1 MNSRP
6 PIAPTPVRP
15 ASAALDPL
23 LADCHMALALHR
35 EFPTDAEITAR
46 LRQSRREAASAIVLL
61 GRAGAEAGD
70 ERAVQ
75 ELLRAAAADGAYDLP
90 VTEGDLSLANQLADS
105 GALGLLAAM
114 LLVPAWRWSG
124 APALRN
130 VFRGHWPAY
139 TAWLFHA
146 PAGFSALGEAEAYS
160 AHCLRRLEELALV
173 AASRPTA
180 VHVRAAVAA
189 FVDVSNSRP
198 LHFSADA
205 LRRHMELRGQLLTSH
220 WAVDHAGA
228 RPAQPRNGRRLRV
241 GFIHNHLA
249 KPSEVAAALP
259 FFGRL
264 DPARFEVCLFA
275 RCYCDTPFEQ
285 AVRDRVELFTVLP
298 QGTAE
303 QLKVLRGAA
312 LDVLVFGGDI
322 VSRCHEVSR
331 LALHRIAPLQVAGE
345 ACPTT
350 TGLPEIDLYV
360 AGSAEAGDVR
370 DQFSERLALL
380 RGPGLAFDRELDQR
394 LPQCSW
400 SRAELG
406 VHPDSLLFVSA
417 APHYLIG
424 PEVRATWAR
433 LLATNPG
440 SRLCLHPFDGHG
452 ATAHAIQCFTAECQH
467 ALSAEGVAFDR
478 LILSTRRLAS
488 RSDLG
493 GLLQL
498 ADVYLDT
505 FPVAGATGLVDALE
519 YGLPVVTI
527 EGRVP
532 RVRTGAA
539 LVRSLG
545 LDELVAADSGAYRVI
560 ARRLARD
567 HVYRFQVRQQVNAA
581 MDRHPV
587 FLDSAATSAAFGR
600 LLELA
605 HDELLRHGPI
615 AFRADPAAL
624 VAGEAEPSYV
634 SAAWLD
640 GLEPP
645 LAVSA

>member
-1 MNSRP
+1 MNTRHQTA
-6 PIAPTPVRP
+6 PISDRAVSP
-15 ASAALDPL
+15 ALDPL

-35 EFPTDAEITAR
+35 EYPTDPEITGR
-46 LRQSRREAASAIVLL
+46 LHQARREAASAIVLL
-61 GRAGAEAGD
+61 ARTGAEVGD

-75 ELLRAAAADGAYDLP
+75 DLLRAAAADGAYELP
-90 VTEGDLSLANQLADS
+90 VTEADLALAHQLADS
-105 GALGLLAAM
+105 GPLGLLAAM
-114 LLVPAWRWSG
+114 LLVPAWRWPG
-124 APALRN
+124 APALRT

-139 TAWLFHA
+139 AAWLFHS
-146 PAGFSALGEAEAYS
+146 PAEFSALGEADAFS
-160 AHCLRRLEELALV
+160 AHYLRRLEELALA
-173 AASRPTA
+173 AASRPTTA
-180 VHVRAAVAA
+180 HVRGAVAA
-189 FVDVSNSRP
+189 FIDAGNSRP

-205 LRRHMELRGQLLTSH
+205 LRRHMELRGQLLTAH
-220 WAVDHAGA
+220 WALDRTGA
-228 RPAQPRNGRRLRV
+228 RPARPRNGRRLRV

-259 FFGRL
+259 FFGWL

-322 VSRCHEVSR
+322 VSRGHEVSR

-360 AGSAEAGDVR
+360 AGSTEAADAR
-370 DQFSERLALL
+370 EQFTERLALL

-394 LPQCSW
+394 LPQCAW
-400 SRAELG
+400 SRAALG

-417 APHYLIG
+417 APHHLVG

-452 ATAHAIQCFTAECQH
+452 ATAYAIQRFTAECQQ
-467 ALSAEGVAFDR
+467 ALAAEGVAPDR

-505 FPVAGATGLVDALE
+505 FPVSGATGLVDALE
-519 YGLPVVTI
+519 YGLPVVTLDS
-527 EGRVP
+527 RLP
-532 RVRTGAA
+532 RARTGAA

-545 LDELVAADSGAYRVI
+545 LEELVAPDAAGYRVI

-615 AFRADPAAL
+615 AFRADATPL
-624 VAGEAEPSYV
+624 VAGESEPEYAT
-634 SAAWLD
+634 AAWLD
-640 GLEPP
+640 GMAPP